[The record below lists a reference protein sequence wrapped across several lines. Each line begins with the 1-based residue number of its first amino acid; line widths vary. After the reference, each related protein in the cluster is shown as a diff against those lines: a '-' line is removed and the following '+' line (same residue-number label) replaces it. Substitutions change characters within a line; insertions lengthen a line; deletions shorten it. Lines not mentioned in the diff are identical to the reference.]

1 MIIAGSMTTKINP
14 AQGRACLRRKGGVFP
29 LKAKDEPGDAEINE
43 EPRDIGDGHQRRAAN
58 MRGIRAE
65 RSGHKGQNRA
75 QGSSIRSLGSERAM
89 PIARP
94 MSMIV
99 IEPGIWKA
107 AEVSMT

>member
-58 MRGIRAE
+58 MPGFAPKEAAIRAE
-65 RSGHKGQNRA
+65 PR
-75 QGSSIRSLGSERAM
+75 
-89 PIARP
+89 
-94 MSMIV
+94 
-99 IEPGIWKA
+99 PGIV
-107 AEVSMT
+107 ETIT